1 MERLTIGARVSATAK
16 EKEKEK
22 ERGGPARGELNGPA
36 GLAGPK
42 GEPGKVFFFFL
53 FQTSF

>member
-53 FQTSF
+53 F